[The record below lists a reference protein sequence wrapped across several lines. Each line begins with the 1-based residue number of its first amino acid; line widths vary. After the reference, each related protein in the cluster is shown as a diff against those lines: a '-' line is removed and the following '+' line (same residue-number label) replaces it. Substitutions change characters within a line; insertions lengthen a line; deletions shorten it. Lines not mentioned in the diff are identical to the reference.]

1 MSGTCWFYKLRLGM
15 AQSCLARRLGPFLV
29 AALLGSTAYAAQAA
43 PLNVVA
49 SFSILGDMVHQ
60 IGGQFISL
68 TTVVGPDGDA
78 HSFEPAPKNAK
89 DLAQAQLLFVNG
101 FGFEGWLPR
110 LVKASGFQGTEVVVS
125 EGVIPRPL
133 TAHEHE
139 GERHNAD
146 QVGARREM
154 PDVAHQ
160 HGSIDPHAWQSLDNG
175 MVYARNIA
183 KALAKADPV
192 HAAQYQ
198 ARATAY
204 IAEMEALNVAI
215 KHDLDAIPADRRKVV
230 TSHDAFAYFGRTY
243 GVRFIAA
250 VGISNDAEP
259 SAQEVAGIIDQI
271 KKEHIPA
278 VFIENITSPKLMQQI
293 ARETGAKVGGTLYS
307 DALAKPG
314 QPAGTYLGMFK
325 WNAGQL
331 ISALRA
337 GVVKAR

>member
-1 MSGTCWFYKLRLGM
+1 MFETYGLNKLWRGT
-15 AQSCLARRLGPFLV
+15 AQSRCARALGSLLV
-29 AALLGSTAYAAQAA
+29 AVLMGNTAYAAQAA

-68 TTVVGPDGDA
+68 TTIVGPDGDA
-78 HSFEPAPKNAK
+78 HSFEPAPKDAR
-89 DLAQAQLLFVNG
+89 DLAQAQVLFVNG
-101 FGFEGWLPR
+101 FGFEAWLPR
-110 LVKASGFQGTEVVVS
+110 LVKASGFHGTEVVVS
-125 EGVIPRPL
+125 EGVTPRPL
-133 TAHEHE
+133 TAGEQAVEH
-139 GERHNAD
+139 HNAD
-146 QVGARREM
+146 RGRAQRET
-154 PDVAHQ
+154 PDAAHQ

-204 IAEMEALNVAI
+204 IAEMEALDAAVR
-215 KHDLDAIPADRRKVV
+215 HDLDAIPMDRRKVV
-230 TSHDAFAYFGRTY
+230 TSHDAFGYFGRAY

-250 VGISNDAEP
+250 AGISNDGEP
-259 SAQEVAGIIDQI
+259 SAKEVAAIIDQI
-271 KKEHIPA
+271 KKDHIPA
-278 VFIENITSPKLMQQI
+278 VFIENITSPKLMKQI
-293 ARETGAKVGGTLYS
+293 AHETGAKVGGTLYS
-307 DALAKPG
+307 DALAKLG

-337 GVVKAR
+337 GVIKAR